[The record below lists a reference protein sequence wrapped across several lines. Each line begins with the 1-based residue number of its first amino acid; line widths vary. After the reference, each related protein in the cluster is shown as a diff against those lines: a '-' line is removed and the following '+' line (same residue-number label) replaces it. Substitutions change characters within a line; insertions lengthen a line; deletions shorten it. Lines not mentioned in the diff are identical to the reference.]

1 MRIMVRKIVASL
13 ALVACVGLVMAGEIK
28 SGPQVGQGVGAF
40 HPFNVFNAESSD
52 LCMKE
57 NCIVCQYGSKPV
69 ALVFAR
75 NTGKPVAE
83 LVKKLDGAVAKAGQE
98 KMGAAV
104 IFLST
109 EDNIKQTVSKMQTE
123 AGIKNVSLAVDGPA
137 GPESYKINKDAEV
150 TVIVYA
156 KKKVLANHAFDKFDD
171 ACVEKVCGALAKSIE

>member
-1 MRIMVRKIVASL
+1 MTIRKIVASL
-13 ALVACVGLVMAGEIK
+13 AVLACVGLVMAGEVK

-40 HPFNVFNAESSD
+40 HPFNVFNAEATD
-52 LCMKE
+52 LCGKE

-83 LVKKLDGAVAKAGQE
+83 LVKKLDAAVAKAGQE

-104 IFLST
+104 IFLSS
-109 EDNIKQTVSKMQTE
+109 EDNIKDTVATMQKE
-123 AGIKNVSLAVDGPA
+123 IGVKNVSLAVDGPK
-137 GPESYKINKDAEV
+137 GPEAYKVSKDADV
-150 TVIVYA
+150 TVIIYN

-171 ACVEKVCGALAKSIE
+171 ASVEKVAGSLSKVLN

>member
-1 MRIMVRKIVASL
+1 MTIRKIVASFAVL
-13 ALVACVGLVMAGEIK
+13 ACIGLVMAGEVK

-52 LCMKE
+52 LCGKE

-69 ALVFAR
+69 ALVFSR

-83 LVKKLDGAVAKAGQE
+83 LMKKLDAAVAKSGQE

-109 EDNIKQTVSKMQTE
+109 EDNIKETVSAMQKDN
-123 AGIKNVSLAVDGPA
+123 GIKNVSLAVDGPK
-137 GPESYKINKDAEV
+137 GPEAYKVSKDADV
-150 TVIVYA
+150 TVILYN
-156 KKKVLANHAFDKFDD
+156 KKKVVANHSFDKFD
-171 ACVEKVCGALAKSIE
+171 AESVEKVAGSLSKLMN

>member
-1 MRIMVRKIVASL
+1 MMIRKIVASVAVL
-13 ALVACVGLVMAGEIK
+13 ACMGLVMASDIK

-40 HPFNVFNAESSD
+40 HPFNVFNAESTD

-75 NTGKPVAE
+75 NTDKPVAE
-83 LVKKLDGAVAKAGQE
+83 LIKKLDSAVAKAGQE

-104 IFLST
+104 VFLSS
-109 EDNIKQTVSKMQTE
+109 EDNIKDVVSKMQTE
-123 AGIKNVSLAVDGPA
+123 NGIKNVSLAVDGPQ
-137 GPESYKINKDAEV
+137 GPAAYKIAKEADV
-150 TVIVYA
+150 TVIIYN

-171 ACVEKVCGALAKSIE
+171 TCVEKVKASLTKVLSN

>member
-1 MRIMVRKIVASL
+1 MVRKFIASL
-13 ALVACVGLVMAGEIK
+13 ALVACVGIVMAGEVK

-75 NTGKPVAE
+75 TTGKPVAE
-83 LVKKLDGAVAKAGQE
+83 LVKKLDAAVAKSGQE

-109 EDNIKQTVSKMQTE
+109 DDNIKDKVAKMQTE
-123 AGIKNVSLAVDGPA
+123 AGIKNVSLAVDGPQ
-137 GPESYKINKDAEV
+137 GPEAYKVSKDAEV
-150 TVIVYA
+150 TVIIYK
-156 KKKVLANHAFDKFDD
+156 KKKVLANHAFDSFDA
-171 ACVEKVCGALAKSIE
+171 ACVEKVAGALSKAMN